1 MNRGRPSPD
10 SNKSRLAV
18 EGADDFHVV
27 CALVMKSE
35 PTLVALDPRVP
46 WTPKPNGDKQAIKT
60 AVTELKNLAPR
71 VGLVIDADTDPQ
83 KRWRE
88 VQRRFGKI
96 GVRLPPEY
104 PAGGY
109 VEDVDDERR
118 LGIWMM
124 PYGDQPGALE
134 AFLATLVPDG
144 DLKDYVDQAVTR
156 AREIGATFADKDLE
170 KARLRTWLAWQQTPG
185 VPYGLAIECGF
196 LSSSSPWADD
206 LVTWFRRLYLD

>member
-10 SNKSRLAV
+10 STENRLYV
-18 EGADDFHVV
+18 EGADDLHVV
-27 CALVMKSE
+27 VALVMKSE
-35 PTLVALDPRVP
+35 PTLTATDPRVP

-60 AVTELKNLAPR
+60 AVAALKNLEPR

-83 KRWRE
+83 KRWRY
-88 VQRRFGKI
+88 VQQRFGAI
-96 GVRLPPEY
+96 GVGLPPKY

-124 PYGDQPGALE
+124 PCGDQPGALE
-134 AFLATLVPDG
+134 AFLATLVPNG
-144 DLKDYVDQAVTR
+144 DLKNYADQAVAK
-156 AREIGATFADKDLE
+156 ARELGATFADKDLE
-170 KARLRTWLAWQQTPG
+170 KARLRTWLAWQQIPG

-196 LSSSSPWADD
+196 LSSSSPWAAD